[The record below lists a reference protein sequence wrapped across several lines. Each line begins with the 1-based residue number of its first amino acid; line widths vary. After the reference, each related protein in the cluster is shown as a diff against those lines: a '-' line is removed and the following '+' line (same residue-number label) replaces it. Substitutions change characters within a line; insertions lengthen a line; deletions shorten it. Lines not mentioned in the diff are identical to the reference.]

1 MAEEIVVYDFC
12 TGAILIAVQVRT
24 SLRSNNLKVGVE
36 RLSHITGFIQQ
47 WKYVCLNHMRREL
60 PAGGKGN
67 FERFG

>member
-1 MAEEIVVYDFC
+1 MTFAPERFYLRCKFAQVY
-12 TGAILIAVQVRT
+12 A
-24 SLRSNNLKVGVE
+24 SNNLKVGVE

-60 PAGGKGN
+60 PAGGKGD